1 MPPAYTA
8 SQKAAIAQFVS
19 FTQVDKASAAR
30 SLKTHN
36 WNVDAAVNGFYSNG
50 QNTAHATTHDSSLNQ
65 VFDKYQ
71 DAPKESPNKIGPT
84 GTMKFFGDI
93 GVDLEGISMLIASE
107 IVQSPSMGEMERE
120 GFVKGWSALGSLAP
134 PTASADTTAKMKAAI
149 GARQK
154 EIASPTPAGRD
165 AFKRVY
171 RHTFAVGREPGQK
184 AVGLSSATEFWRV
197 LFGPSGTPWTS
208 AGTPWLDWWI
218 AFLEQHHRK
227 TVNKDLWNQTLT
239 FAQKCLADESL
250 DWWDEESAWPGVVDE
265 FVEFV
270 KSEKRAA
277 TDGAMEIG

>member
-50 QNTAHATTHDSSLNQ
+50 QNTAHATTRDSSLNQ
-65 VFDKYQ
+65 IFDKYQ

-120 GFVKGWSALGSLAP
+120 GFVKGWTALG
-134 PTASADTTAKMKAAI
+134 ADTTAKMKAATA
-149 GARQK
+149 ARQK
-154 EIASPTPAGRD
+154 EIASPTPTGQD

-184 AVGLSSATEFWRV
+184 AVSLSSATEFWRV
-197 LFGPSGTPWTS
+197 LFGPSGTPWAS
-208 AGTPWLDWWI
+208 ATTPWLDWWI
-218 AFLEQHHRK
+218 DFLEQHHRK
-227 TVNKDLWNQTLT
+227 SVNKDLWNQTLN
-239 FAQKCLADESL
+239 FALKCLADESV

-270 KSEKRAA
+270 KSEKRGA
-277 TDGAMEIG
+277 TDGAMEIE